1 MLLAQAT
8 WQEIDKLDR
17 NTIVLAPFGA
27 MEQHGLHLPLETD
40 SAIAGEIARR
50 TDRALDGNILVLPV
64 QWAGYSP
71 HHMDF
76 AGSIT
81 LTAETYIRVAVEIIG
96 SLAKTGFLRFLL
108 LNAHGGNRAILDVAA
123 NELKFQYPK
132 ATFVTA
138 TYWNVAREQLQ
149 KLRDSEPGGMGH
161 ACELETSMLLAATP
175 HTVRMDRA
183 IADGAW
189 PCSEFLAND
198 MLAGSQIGMAS
209 SFSEFTKSGANG
221 DPTSATAAKGEA
233 FLNAIVERIATL
245 IRQYES
251 GELLEMK
258 PVHSNPSNRKVSR

>member
-17 NTIVLAPFGA
+17 KTTVLAPFGA

-40 SAIAGEIARR
+40 SAIAEEIARR
-50 TDRALDGNILVLPV
+50 TDLALSGNILVLPV

-96 SLAKTGFLRFLL
+96 SLAKAGFLRFLV

-149 KLRDSEPGGMGH
+149 KLRDSELGGMGH
-161 ACELETSMLLAATP
+161 ACELETSMLLTATP
-175 HTVRMDRA
+175 GNVKMDRA

-198 MLAGSQIGMAS
+198 MLSGSQIGLAS

-258 PVHSNPSNRKVSR
+258 PVHSNPSNRNVSR